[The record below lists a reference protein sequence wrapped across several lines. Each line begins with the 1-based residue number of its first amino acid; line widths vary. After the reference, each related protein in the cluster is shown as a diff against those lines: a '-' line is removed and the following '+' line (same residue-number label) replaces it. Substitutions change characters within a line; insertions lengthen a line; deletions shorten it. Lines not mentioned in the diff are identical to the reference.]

1 MTIKSDELSNVLDML
16 SETPLV
22 HKKNHNN
29 FKDVLFY
36 FAVTQVNL
44 TEGYLVMSC
53 TGSKLNEDHPI
64 EERFYLVTVDDIT
77 PLKMTA
83 KLVVISGGWT
93 VKNLETEQ
101 RKLQALVNAF
111 LMAGRVLQK

>member
-1 MTIKSDELSNVLDML
+1 MTIKSDELYDVLDML
-16 SETPLV
+16 SETPQV
-22 HKKNHNN
+22 HKKKHIN
-29 FKDVLFY
+29 FKDVLYY

-64 EERFYLVTVDDIT
+64 EERFYLVTVDDIM
-77 PLKMTA
+77 PLKMNA

-111 LMAGRVLQK
+111 LKAGV